1 MFDDVIDFDKNTRTL
16 QATFHGF
23 YKKSGHFC
31 SIISVEFE
39 KIPITPDI
47 SVFIGDYINNT
58 TFTRLSS
65 VCIVIFVIFVI
76 FLESTRSR
84 LGY

>member
-1 MFDDVIDFDKNTRTL
+1 MTDCTKNIIKNSSV
-16 QATFHGF
+16 
-23 YKKSGHFC
+23 KKSSTKASGHFC
-31 SIISVEFE
+31 SVISLLFE

-76 FLESTRSR
+76 FVESTRSW